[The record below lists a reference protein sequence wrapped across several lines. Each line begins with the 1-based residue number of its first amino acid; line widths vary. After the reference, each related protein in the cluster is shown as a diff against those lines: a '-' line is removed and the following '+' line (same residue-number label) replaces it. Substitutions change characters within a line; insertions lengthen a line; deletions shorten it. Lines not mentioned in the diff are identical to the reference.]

1 MTQAMTCKWID
12 IPTTSNCFGYL
23 FQNDL
28 SFLNIQYFTP
38 VNKFPSKNFKK
49 ESENFQNG
57 PHFKKSLESFRT
69 ERFRQNTRF
78 LWYVVYAL

>member
-49 ESENFQNG
+49 
-57 PHFKKSLESFRT
+57 
-69 ERFRQNTRF
+69 
-78 LWYVVYAL
+78 

>member
-1 MTQAMTCKWID
+1 MTQSMTCKWIE
-12 IPTTSNCFGYL
+12 ITTKSNCFGLL

-38 VNKFPSKNFKK
+38 VNKFPSKTFKTA
-49 ESENFQNG
+49 SS
-57 PHFKKSLESFRT
+57 KKSLESFRT